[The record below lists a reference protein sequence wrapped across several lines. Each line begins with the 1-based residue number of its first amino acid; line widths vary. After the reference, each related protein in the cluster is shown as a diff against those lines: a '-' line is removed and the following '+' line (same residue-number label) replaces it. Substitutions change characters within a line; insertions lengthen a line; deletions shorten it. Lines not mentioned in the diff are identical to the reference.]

1 MFHEVGASAEGFPT
15 FTAPIRPFTS
25 VNYLMLDET
34 GNVAK
39 EFPTFI
45 AFIRSFSSVN
55 SPMFN

>member
-1 MFHEVGASAEGFPT
+1 MFHEIRASTEGFLT
-15 FTAPIRPFTS
+15 FTTPIRPFTS
-25 VNYLMLDET
+25 VNNLMLNET